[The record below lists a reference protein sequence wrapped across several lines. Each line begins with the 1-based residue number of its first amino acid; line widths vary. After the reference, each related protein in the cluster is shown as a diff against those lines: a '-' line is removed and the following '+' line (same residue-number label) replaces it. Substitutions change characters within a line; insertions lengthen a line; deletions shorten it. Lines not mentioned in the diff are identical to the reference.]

1 MCNRRFSL
9 LPEVEVKEE
18 TVLPPMR
25 EIKKKT
31 VRREKAKNKAYA
43 CKTSVCERTP
53 DKEKPDHGYTP
64 GHLFVS
70 LFANGK
76 IASSPSPKI
85 GVWGGEGKVLFSYNP
100 EDKEDI
106 LVAVSPMARSACRI

>member
-1 MCNRRFSL
+1 MQNIRFANEPL
-9 LPEVEVKEE
+9 
-18 TVLPPMR
+18 
-25 EIKKKT
+25 IK
-31 VRREKAKNKAYA
+31 
-43 CKTSVCERTP
+43 
-53 DKEKPDHGYTP
+53 KPDHGYTP

-106 LVAVSPMARSACRI
+106 LVAVFANGEVGLSNLKKEYRNPILHWHSSIR